1 MDIVIHQQVMSEIV
15 LKITKP
21 LGLEV
26 FMAQF
31 IRSVVLTTARILEG
45 IGKWWRELKV
55 WKPLKYTGVLMLMR
69 VCIDSMTAILAFI
82 LL

>member
-45 IGKWWRELKV
+45 IGK
-55 WKPLKYTGVLMLMR
+55 
-69 VCIDSMTAILAFI
+69 
-82 LL
+82 